1 MAKYTLSCLLLCAAV
16 LAACGGTAQ
25 APQTGA
31 AAPADTSSINGLRS
45 GYQTALNAGDA
56 AALAALF
63 TDNAVSLPDHHA
75 AIEGRAAI
83 QQDFQG
89 QFAQMS
95 MNIQIMPVDM
105 EINGET
111 AYERGTYSMT
121 VTPKAAGSAPMM
133 ENGKYIVILK
143 KQPNGS
149 WLIQNDINNTNV
161 PPPGMAM
168 PGTNAPGR

>member
-1 MAKYTLSCLLLCAAV
+1 VIRRCWRRAA
-16 LAACGGTAQ
+16 AQ
-25 APQTGA
+25 APQT
-31 AAPADTSSINGLRS
+31 AAPADTPSINDLRS
-45 GYQTALNAGDA
+45 GYQAAFNAGDA

-63 TDNAVSLPDHHA
+63 TDNAVSLPDHRA
-75 AIEGRAAI
+75 PIEGRAAI
-83 QQDFQG
+83 QQDFQN
-89 QFAQMS
+89 QFAQVS
-95 MNIQIMPVDM
+95 GNIQIMPVDT

-121 VTPKAAGSAPMM
+121 VTPKAAGSAPMT
-133 ENGKYIVILK
+133 EDGKYIVILK

-149 WLIQNDINNTNV
+149 WLIQNDINNTSV